1 MIKKKMVQVGNSWG
15 MVIPKA
21 IIDGLQINPTTDT
34 LEVYIADNEIR
45 IRKRCDPRRHSGYE
59 TSVRQNYSCRR
70 REDNRHRRHGRRY
83 LRI

>member
-21 IIDGLQINPTTDT
+21 IIDGLQINPTNDI

-45 IRKRCDPRRHSGYE
+45 IRKPKA
-59 TSVRQNYSCRR
+59 N
-70 REDNRHRRHGRRY
+70 
-83 LRI
+83 

>member
-21 IIDGLQINPTTDT
+21 IIDGLQINPTTYI

-45 IRKRCDPRRHSGYE
+45 IRKPKA
-59 TSVRQNYSCRR
+59 N
-70 REDNRHRRHGRRY
+70 
-83 LRI
+83 

>member
-59 TSVRQNYSCRR
+59 RSRNMRTLSAHSIKFF
-70 REDNRHRRHGRRY
+70 DPA
-83 LRI
+83 

>member
-15 MVIPKA
+15 MVIPKS

-45 IRKRCDPRRHSGYE
+45 IRKPKA
-59 TSVRQNYSCRR
+59 N
-70 REDNRHRRHGRRY
+70 
-83 LRI
+83 

>member
-21 IIDGLQINPTTDT
+21 IIDGLQINPATDI

-45 IRKRCDPRRHSGYE
+45 IRKPKA
-59 TSVRQNYSCRR
+59 N
-70 REDNRHRRHGRRY
+70 
-83 LRI
+83 